1 MHADPSEPVYFCD
14 AAEHF
19 IGMRTPA
26 SGAPT
31 SRRPGAERRGSGAER
46 REVGSGADQVL
57 AGTPGTPG
65 IINAS
70 CRKARFNGP
79 RALALDGP
87 RRLLFVADTGNQA
100 VRQLDLGVLIVNTL
114 IDHHDA
120 RAAAGVLEFTPG
132 GLALDASGLLAIA
145 DIKNHIVWA
154 YDLHRHHLRLLA
166 GTPGLHGLT
175 DGDGEQAR
183 FWLPTQISLAD
194 DGSGFLVSEAGNRQR
209 RHITREGRVRTLQR

>member
-19 IGMRTPA
+19 VGMRTPA
-26 SGAPT
+26 SELI
-31 SRRPGAERRGSGAER
+31 SRRSAPEPASHRSAPEPASRRS
-46 REVGSGADQVL
+46 DQVL

-175 DGDGEQAR
+175 DGHGEQAR

-194 DGSGFLVSEAGNRQR
+194 DGSGFLVAEAGNRLR

>member
-1 MHADPSEPVYFCD
+1 MRAAVEDPSGLVFFCD
-14 AAEHF
+14 PAEHI
-19 IGMRTPA
+19 IGVRAVATA
-26 SGAPT
+26 
-31 SRRPGAERRGSGAER
+31 
-46 REVGSGADQVL
+46 ADQVF

-79 RALALDGP
+79 RALALDAA

-132 GLALDASGLLAIA
+132 GLALDPSGLLAIA

-194 DGSGFLVSEAGNRQR
+194 DGSGFLVAEAGNRQR
-209 RHITREGRVRTLQR
+209 RHLTREGRVRTLQR